1 MPIYPVTTNSP
12 TFIDPSRL
20 YSLSRFIRDSGISY
34 TRIQNAAREGIEL
47 NMVRCGRRKFVRGV
61 DGIGFIE
68 RLAAHYSQ
76 PAHTA

>member
-1 MPIYPVTTNSP
+1 MPLYPVTTASP
-12 TFIDPSRL
+12 SFIDSSRL

-47 NMVRCGRRKFVRGV
+47 PMVACGKRKFVRGV
-61 DGIGFIE
+61 DGIDFME

-76 PAHTA
+76 QSKP